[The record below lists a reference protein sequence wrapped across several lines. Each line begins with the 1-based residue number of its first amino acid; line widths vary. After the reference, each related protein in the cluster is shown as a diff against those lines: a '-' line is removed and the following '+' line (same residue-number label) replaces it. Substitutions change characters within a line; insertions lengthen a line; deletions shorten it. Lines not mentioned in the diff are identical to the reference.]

1 MKAIQ
6 ITTPFNIG
14 LTDIAYPEMGND
26 DVLLKIN
33 YVGFCGS
40 DLNTYRGGNT
50 MVSYP
55 RIPGHEVSATICE
68 TGKNVPANLTKGM
81 QVTVNPY
88 THCGH
93 CEACR
98 NRRYN
103 ACEANETLGVQ
114 RDGAMREYLA
124 IPWQKVIPA
133 EEIRQDAIALVE
145 PLSVG
150 FHAVSRGMVTD
161 VDTVMVIGC
170 GMVGMGAIIRSIR
183 RGAKVIA
190 CDIDDD
196 KLTIAHSIGA
206 AYIIN
211 SKTEDVHQRLS
222 EITHGMMPDVIIE
235 AVGNPVTYNI
245 SINEVSF
252 TGRVVCIGYNKTD
265 VSFHTQNF
273 VKKELD
279 IRGSRNALP
288 EDFDGVIAY
297 LRQGTC
303 PLDKFISAICSPAEA
318 PKYMEQWHEHPG
330 KIFRILTQWN

>member
-6 ITTPFNIG
+6 IKAPFEIG
-14 LTDIAYPEMGND
+14 VTEITHPEMGDD
-26 DVLLKIN
+26 DVLLKMN

-50 MVSYP
+50 MVAYP
-55 RIPGHEVSATICE
+55 RIPGHEVSATIHK
-68 TGKNVPANLTKGM
+68 TGKNVPESLSEGM
-81 QVTVNPY
+81 LVTVNPY

-103 ACEANETLGVQ
+103 ACEQNETLGVQ

-124 IPWQKVIPA
+124 LSWQKIIPA
-133 EEIRQDAIALVE
+133 EGIREDAVALVE

-183 RGAKVIA
+183 RGARVIA
-190 CDIDDD
+190 CDIDDE
-196 KLTIAHSIGA
+196 KLAIARGIGA
-206 AYIIN
+206 AFTIN
-211 SKTEDVHQRLS
+211 TLTDDIHERLCD
-222 EITHGMMPDVIIE
+222 ITQGLMPDVIIE
-235 AVGNPVTYNI
+235 AVGNPVTYNTAV
-245 SINEVSF
+245 NEVSF
-252 TGRVVCIGYNKTD
+252 TGRVVCIGYNKND

-288 EDFDGVIAY
+288 EDFEAVIAY
-297 LRQGTC
+297 LQQGTC
-303 PLDKFISAICSPAEA
+303 PLDKFISATCTPEESSAA
-318 PKYMEQWHEHPG
+318 MQQWHEHPG
-330 KIFRILTQWN
+330 EIFRILTHWD

>member
-6 ITTPFNIG
+6 ITAPFNIG
-14 LTDIAYPEMGND
+14 TTEIPYPEMGD
-26 DVLLKIN
+26 DNVLLKIN

-68 TGKNVPANLTKGM
+68 MGKNVPANLTKGM

-103 ACEANETLGVQ
+103 ACEQNETLGVQ

-124 IPWQKVIPA
+124 IPWQKIIPA
-133 EEIRQDAIALVE
+133 EGIRQDAIALVE

-170 GMVGMGAIIRSIR
+170 GMVGMGAIHPSRGEGDCLRHRRRQTCHCTQYWGRLRHQLENRRRSPTFIR
-183 RGAKVIA
+183 
-190 CDIDDD
+190 D
-196 KLTIAHSIGA
+196 
-206 AYIIN
+206 
-211 SKTEDVHQRLS
+211 HQRHDAGCHHRSSGQSRDLQHRHQRGELHRTCGMHRLQQDRREFPHAKLREEGTGYSWFPQCPTRGLRWGDCLPAPRHLS
-222 EITHGMMPDVIIE
+222 AG
-235 AVGNPVTYNI
+235 
-245 SINEVSF
+245 
-252 TGRVVCIGYNKTD
+252 
-265 VSFHTQNF
+265 
-273 VKKELD
+273 
-279 IRGSRNALP
+279 
-288 EDFDGVIAY
+288 
-297 LRQGTC
+297 
-303 PLDKFISAICSPAEA
+303 
-318 PKYMEQWHEHPG
+318 
-330 KIFRILTQWN
+330 